1 VQHGSNQF
9 LEVSNALYEQ
19 LHVAA
24 DDAEGKTTR
33 LIYHC
38 G

>member
-1 VQHGSNQF
+1 VQHGSSQF
-9 LEVSNALYEQ
+9 LEVSNALHEQ

-33 LIYHC
+33 LTYH
-38 G
+38 